1 MNTRSTILAYSHSEK
16 LKTGLLW
23 ANQLVD
29 MYIGQPEDLQSGSSA
44 LIRVVVSM
52 ISNEIHLAKQL
63 APDEQWEAV
72 AKHVNLGLVM
82 IDSGVVAEAS
92 FHLTKAL
99 SHVTTIGQRSM
110 QQLMDQGLL

>member
-1 MNTRSTILAYSHSEK
+1 MNTRSTILAFSHSEK
-16 LKTGLLW
+16 LKTAILW

-29 MYIGQPEDLQSGSSA
+29 MHLGQTENQQKGSSA

-52 ISNEIHLAKQL
+52 ISNEIHLASQL
-63 APDEQWEAV
+63 APDEQWENV

-92 FHLTKAL
+92 FHMTKAL

-110 QQLMDQGLL
+110 QQSMDQGLL